1 MMAEVKKYIAVD
13 LGAESGR
20 VMLGS
25 VWHGLP
31 ARENTAKMAVPRL
44 ELEEIHRFNNGPIQQ
59 DDTLRWDFGR
69 LFAEVK
75 AGISKAVKQAGAKV
89 AGIGVDSW
97 GVDFGLIGAD
107 GKLIENPYHY
117 RDSRTNTMMEKAFEL
132 MSQPREIDLNK
143 QSCKTS
149 DENNIS
155 RGKRQIYEDTGIQ
168 FMQLNSIYQLLAMR
182 LANSDVLAK
191 TKKLIFIAD
200 LFSYCLCGKAFGEY
214 TLASTSQ
221 LMDMKTGRWSKD
233 IFNKLSLPMEI
244 MPDIVQPGKVVG
256 QLSKSIA
263 DELGCGQIPV
273 IATASHDTA
282 SAVVAVPAGDNEWAY
297 LSSGTWSL
305 MGVEVPK
312 AIVNDKTFK
321 YEFTN
326 EGGVENTIRLLKN
339 IMGLWLVQECKRQWQ
354 RDGVELSY
362 PELTEMADKAQPFA
376 CHIEVDSREF
386 LAPGDMPK
394 RINSFLAKTGQ
405 KKIQD
410 KGQMIRA
417 ILEGLAFKYRLVLE
431 RLEDV
436 TGKKIDCLHIVGGGM
451 QNELLNQFAA
461 NVTGKRVVAGPAE
474 ATATGNILMQAKA
487 TGQIKNLAEARKI
500 VHNSFELKEYQP
512 QDVSLWEE
520 QYEGRRT
527 KDEGRD

>member
-1 MMAEVKKYIAVD
+1 MAGIKKYIAVD

-25 VWHGLP
+25 IGGD
-31 ARENTAKMAVPRL
+31 RL
-44 ELEEIHRFNNGPIQQ
+44 NLEEIHRFSNGPIEENGS
-59 DDTLRWDFGR
+59 LRWDFDR
-69 LFAEVK
+69 LLSEVK
-75 AGISKAVKQAGAKV
+75 AGIRKAAKK
-89 AGIGVDSW
+89 ANTKIQGIGVDSW

-107 GKLIENPYHY
+107 GKLLENPYHY
-117 RDSRTNTMMEKAFEL
+117 RDRRTNGMMERAFEL
-132 MSQPREIDLNK
+132 M
-143 QSCKTS
+143 
-149 DENNIS
+149 
-155 RGKRQIYEDTGIQ
+155 GKRQIYESTGIQ
-168 FMQLNSIYQLLAMR
+168 FMQLNSIYQLLAML

-191 TKKLIFIAD
+191 TKNLIFMAD
-200 LFSYCLCGKAFGEY
+200 LFSYYLCDRAFGEY

-221 LMDMKTGRWSKD
+221 LMDMKTGRWSQN

-244 MPDIVQPGKVVG
+244 MPDIVQPGTVVG
-256 QLSKSIA
+256 KLSKPIA
-263 DELGCGQIPV
+263 KELSCKQIPI

-282 SAVVAVPAGDNEWAY
+282 SAVAAVPAGDNNWAY

-312 AIVNDKTFK
+312 AIVNDKTFE

-362 PELTEMADKAQPFA
+362 PELTEMAQQAKPFA
-376 CHIEVDSREF
+376 AHIEVDHSGF

-394 RINSFLAKTGQ
+394 RINDYLAQTGQ
-405 KKIQD
+405 KKIES

-417 ILEGLAFKYRLVLE
+417 ILEALAFKYRLVLE

-461 NVTGKRVVAGPAE
+461 DATGKKVIAGPAE

-500 VHNSFELKEYQP
+500 VRNSFELKGYQP
-512 QDVSLWEE
+512 QNVSLWKK
-520 QYEGRRT
+520 QYKNRHS
-527 KDEGRD
+527 